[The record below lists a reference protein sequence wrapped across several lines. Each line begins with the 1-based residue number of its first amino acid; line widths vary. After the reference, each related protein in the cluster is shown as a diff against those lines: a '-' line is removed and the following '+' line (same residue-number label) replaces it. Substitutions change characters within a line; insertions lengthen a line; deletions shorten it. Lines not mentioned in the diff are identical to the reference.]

1 MALPHDMVLVF
12 QRLQYLSLLAPFLL
26 PSSLFFSSF
35 SPPLPFFF
43 HLLVSPPF
51 KSSEATDPCLDP
63 YFTIPAAMTFTA
75 QFVELIAD
83 TLDQPLP
90 YPLPRHT
97 IIRCH
102 IDQSI
107 RCGRSPPAKILS
119 CRFFFKKIEGLTCSL
134 SGFSLVPRPLLFCF
148 SASV

>member
-1 MALPHDMVLVF
+1 MWYFVYSNSYRTLPFL
-12 QRLQYLSLLAPFLL
+12 FLL
-26 PSSLFFSSF
+26 PFYSPPPF
-35 SPPLPFFF
+35 PPLPPLPI
-43 HLLVSPPF
+43 LLHSVSPPF
-51 KSSEATDPCLDP
+51 KSSEAIDPCLDP
-63 YFTIPAAMTFTA
+63 YFTIPAAMTYTA

-107 RCGRSPPAKILS
+107 QCMYVCSSSPPAKILQ
-119 CRFFFKKIEGLTCSL
+119 KTIEVSTLLTIRVLTSL
-134 SGFSLVPRPLLFCF
+134 IPRPPPFLFF
-148 SASV
+148 RFRVLY